1 MVAQAQK
8 LKKQVQQT
16 VVQLENDAERLV
28 AAEAKR
34 LDEQM
39 QKKMAAM
46 EARAK
51 KVLNNH
57 RKLIVKSVGTES
69 ENLRK
74 QIDAALVTLDKGVA
88 QQAKDLQAKVAA
100 TLEAVPS
107 QVASQVSKEVSRQLA
122 ESSQSDPEPTKPQ
135 QDTPEAVNNPATEL
149 RSDDKDE
156 DSQENEK
163 K

>member
-1 MVAQAQK
+1 
-8 LKKQVQQT
+8 
-16 VVQLENDAERLV
+16 V

-34 LDEQM
+34 LDEQV
-39 QKKMAAM
+39 QKQMAAM
-46 EARAK
+46 EAQAK
-51 KVLNNH
+51 KALRNH

-69 ENLRK
+69 EKLRQ
-74 QIDAALVTLDKGVA
+74 QIDTALVKLDKGVA
-88 QQAKDLQAKVAA
+88 EQAKDLTGKAKALRAKVTA

-122 ESSQSDPEPTKPQ
+122 ESSQSDPEPAKPQ
-135 QDTPEAVNNPATEL
+135 SDTPEAVNNPATEL

-156 DSQENEK
+156 ESEENEK